1 MEGYQFVLE
10 PIPFE
15 PTEPVEVDA
24 DGDLLNHSEGHLKYS
39 YFDSLLYVMLP
50 SLITFC
56 TVLVGFYLLHEF
68 TTQAQLM
75 GLRQSII
82 QKASA
87 LRATVCNVSPGEQAE
102 TVGSFTHPRLKIAES
117 DIFDSSLVHLFT
129 IIIIQFND
137 S

>member
-10 PIPFE
+10 PITIA
-15 PTEPVEVDA
+15 PTEPVEVVH
-24 DGDLLNHSEGHLKYS
+24 DGNLLNDAISHTFL
-39 YFDSLLYVMLP
+39 DSMLYVMLP
-50 SLITFC
+50 SLVTFC

-82 QKASA
+82 QKAGA

-102 TVGSFTHPRLKIAES
+102 TVELDPQVARSGEDAPKMPQSVDRNG
-117 DIFDSSLVHLFT
+117 DSGRIEGT
-129 IIIIQFND
+129 
-137 S
+137 